1 MSLESALSFFIA
13 ARDDAALLTR
23 YDGRNLSQL
32 LLHAKNDGFDFSAW
46 DLAEVAGRIEA
57 SIILTKDRDPFDGS
71 ARLWRQ
77 MWGRNH
83 LGYLIEQV
91 RRHSDGELRNLIAPA
106 QGTAG

>member
-1 MSLESALSFFIA
+1 MSLDGALSFFVA

-71 ARLWRQ
+71 ARLWRR

-83 LGYLIEQV
+83 LSYLVEQV
-91 RRHSDGELRNLIAPA
+91 RRHSDSELRALIAPA
-106 QGTAG
+106 QGAA